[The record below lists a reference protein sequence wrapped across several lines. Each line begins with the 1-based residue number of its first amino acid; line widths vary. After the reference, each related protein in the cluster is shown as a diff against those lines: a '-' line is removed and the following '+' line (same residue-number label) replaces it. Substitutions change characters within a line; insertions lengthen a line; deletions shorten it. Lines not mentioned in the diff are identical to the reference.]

1 MEKQPVTNI
10 GYKYTF
16 NLYLHKIIQSF
27 KELHGNP
34 HYLALGMGIGV
45 FVGMTPTFP
54 LHTIISVPLAH
65 IFRGSKR
72 AALLGVWIS
81 NPLTLPF
88 CYYIS
93 YKMGMLMLDKPSPFK
108 SLNLTSL
115 NDFLNLGLEVGGT
128 MMLGGLILG
137 VILGLFAYMITY
149 NVAKVTGQSQ

>member
-1 MEKQPVTNI
+1 MKKQPVTNI
-10 GYKYTF
+10 GYKYTL
-16 NLYLHKIIQSF
+16 NLYLQKIIQSF

-72 AALLGVWIS
+72 AALIGVWIS

-93 YKMGMLMLDKPSPFK
+93 YKLGMLVLDKSSPFRA
-108 SLNLTSL
+108 LNLTSL
-115 NDFLNLGLEVGGT
+115 NDFLNLGLEVGGA
-128 MMLGGLILG
+128 MMLGGVILG
-137 VILGLFAYMITY
+137 VISGVFAYMITHH
-149 NVAKVTGQSQ
+149 VARVTGQAQ

>member
-1 MEKQPVTNI
+1 MPLSLKGKSFHVIFNQFKNLTTGQRMEKQPVTNI
-10 GYKYTF
+10 GYKYTIK
-16 NLYLHKIIQSF
+16 LYLQKIIQSF

-34 HYLALGMGIGV
+34 HYLALGIAIGV

-54 LHTIISVPLAH
+54 LHTIIAIPFAH

-93 YKMGMLMLDKPSPFK
+93 YKVGMLTLDKPSPFE
-108 SLNLTSL
+108 SLNLTSFS
-115 NDFLNLGLEVGGT
+115 DFLNLGLEVGGA
-128 MMLGGLILG
+128 MMLED
-137 VILGLFAYMITY
+137 
-149 NVAKVTGQSQ
+149 

>member
-16 NLYLHKIIQSF
+16 NLYLQKIVQSF

-34 HYLALGMGIGV
+34 HYLALGMSIGV

-88 CYYIS
+88 CYFIS
-93 YKMGMLMLDKPSPFK
+93 YKVGMLVLEKPSPFK
-108 SLNLTSL
+108 SLNLDSL
-115 NDFLNLGLEVGGT
+115 NDFLNLGLEVGGA
-128 MMLGGLILG
+128 MMLGGTILG
-137 VILGLFAYMITY
+137 VVLGVLAYMITHH
-149 NVAKVTGQSQ
+149 VAKITGQTQ

>member
-1 MEKQPVTNI
+1 MEKKSVPNI

-16 NLYLHKIIQSF
+16 NLYLQKIIQSI

-34 HYLALGMGIGV
+34 HYLAMGMGIGV

-54 LHTIISVPLAH
+54 FHTIISIPLAH

-93 YKMGMLMLDKPSPFK
+93 YKVGMLTLDKPSPFK
-108 SLNLTSL
+108 SLDLTSFD
-115 NDFLNLGLEVGGT
+115 DFLNLGLEVGGA
-128 MMLGGLILG
+128 MMMGGLILG
-137 VILGLFAYMITY
+137 VILGLLTYMITY
-149 NVAKVTGQSQ
+149 HVARVTAQSQ

>member
-1 MEKQPVTNI
+1 MEKQPLTNI

-16 NLYLHKIIQSF
+16 NHYLQKIIQSF

-54 LHTIISVPLAH
+54 FHTIISVPLGH

-93 YKMGMLMLDKPSPFK
+93 YKLGMLILDKPSPFN
-108 SLNLTSL
+108 SLKLTSF
-115 NDFLNLGLEVGGT
+115 NDFLNLGLEVGGA

-137 VILGLFAYMITY
+137 VALGLLAYMITY
-149 NVAKVTGQSQ
+149 YVAKVTAQS

>member
-10 GYKYTF
+10 GYKYTL
-16 NLYLHKIIQSF
+16 NHYLQKIIQSF

-34 HYLALGMGIGV
+34 HYLAMGIGMGV

-54 LHTIISVPLAH
+54 LHTIIAIPLAH

-93 YKMGMLMLDKPSPFK
+93 YKLGMLTLDKPSPFK
-108 SLNLTSL
+108 SLKLTSL
-115 NDFLNLGLEVGGT
+115 HDFLSLGLEVGGA
-128 MMLGGLILG
+128 MLLGGLILG
-137 VILGLFAYMITY
+137 VILGFLAYMITHH
-149 NVAKVTGQSQ
+149 VARVTAQSR

>member
-10 GYKYTF
+10 GYKYTL
-16 NLYLHKIIQSF
+16 NLYLQKIIQSF

-34 HYLALGMGIGV
+34 HYLALGIGIGV

-54 LHTIISVPLAH
+54 LHTIIAIPLAH

-93 YKMGMLMLDKPSPFK
+93 YKVGMLTLDKPSPFK
-108 SLNLTSL
+108 SLKLISFS
-115 NDFLNLGLEVGGT
+115 DFLNLGLEVGGA

-137 VILGLFAYMITY
+137 VILGLLTYMITY
-149 NVAKVTGQSQ
+149 HVARVTGQSQ